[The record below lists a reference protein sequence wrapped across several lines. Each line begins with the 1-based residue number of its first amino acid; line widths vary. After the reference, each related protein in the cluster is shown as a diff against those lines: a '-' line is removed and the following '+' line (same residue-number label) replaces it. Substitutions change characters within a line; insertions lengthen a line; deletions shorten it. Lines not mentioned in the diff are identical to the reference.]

1 MKRAEKQP
9 VTEALTVF
17 AGIYAKVYTVP
28 DAETLLPQH
37 AHRYDHVTAVT
48 SGAVRVWQDGRL
60 LGDYRAPSLISI
72 PAHMMHSFLTL
83 TPGVG
88 LMCIH
93 NADHADPD
101 GEPPIAAENHL
112 ELED

>member
-1 MKRAEKQP
+1 
-9 VTEALTVF
+9 
-17 AGIYAKVYTVP
+17 
-28 DAETLLPQH
+28 
-37 AHRYDHVTAVT
+37 
-48 SGAVRVWQDGRL
+48 
-60 LGDYRAPSLISI
+60 
-72 PAHMMHSFLTL
+72 MMHAFLTL